1 MGCHVWVALLV
12 WAGAFRRSEIAIIV
26 VIFPALSAG
35 RAVAAIARAAGRGG
49 AVDWNGRIGRGGWM
63 ALEAPIM
70 KPWWLHWY
78 STSGECGERRQL
90 LLHITASCTSRE
102 QFACQST
109 KLPEIG
115 LSCLIPTRHEWNS
128 LP

>member
-1 MGCHVWVALLV
+1 
-12 WAGAFRRSEIAIIV
+12 
-26 VIFPALSAG
+26 
-35 RAVAAIARAAGRGG
+35 
-49 AVDWNGRIGRGGWM
+49 
-63 ALEAPIM
+63 M

-128 LP
+128 LPQSRKFFRTARAVASEPAIGHLDRAIPGNQ